1 MPQKMNLSISV
12 KQLGKKNPLLQ
23 EKSIALALENPV
35 ITTQKLIESIVDHQ
49 VQLFR
54 SSSFEFEDED
64 KIHLPK
70 ENYLPILTDT
80 GKVGFGALYNHN
92 KVDLAKAQEN
102 AIQAFEDG
110 LYAVFYGDDQLETLT
125 EEIDLS
131 QNKPITFVRLTFLAG
146 SYW

>member
-1 MPQKMNLSISV
+1 MNITISV
-12 KQLGKKNPLLQ
+12 KQLGKKHPLLQ
-23 EKSIALALENPV
+23 EKSIALNIENPV
-35 ITTQKLIESIVDHQ
+35 ISTQKLIESIVDYQ
-49 VQLFR
+49 VQLFH

-102 AIQAFEDG
+102 AIVAFEDG

-131 QNKPITFVRLTFLAG
+131 QNKSVTFIRLTFLAG

>member
-1 MPQKMNLSISV
+1 MNLSISV

>member
-1 MPQKMNLSISV
+1 MNISISV
-12 KQLGKKNPLLQ
+12 KQLGKKHPLLQ
-23 EKSIALALENPV
+23 EKNIALAIENPV
-35 ITTQKLIESIVDHQ
+35 ISVQKLIESIVDYQ
-49 VQLFR
+49 VQLFH

-102 AIQAFEDG
+102 AIVAFEDG
-110 LYAVFYGDDQLETLT
+110 LYAVFFGDDQLETLT

-131 QNKPITFVRLTFLAG
+131 QNKPITFIRLTFLAG

>member
-1 MPQKMNLSISV
+1 MNISISV
-12 KQLGKKNPLLQ
+12 KQLGKKHPLLQ
-23 EKSIALALENPV
+23 EKSIALDIENPV

-92 KVDLAKAQEN
+92 QVDLVKAQEN
-102 AIQAFEDG
+102 AIVAFEDG
-110 LYAVFYGDDQLETLT
+110 LYAVFYGDDQLETLSD
-125 EEIDLS
+125 EIDLS
-131 QNKPITFVRLTFLAG
+131 QNKSITFIRLTFLAG

>member
-1 MPQKMNLSISV
+1 MNISISV
-12 KQLGKKNPLLQ
+12 KQLGKKHPLLQ
-23 EKSIALALENPV
+23 EKKITLAIENPV
-35 ITTQKLIESIVDHQ
+35 ISAQKLIESIVEYQ
-49 VQLFR
+49 VQLFH

-102 AIQAFEDG
+102 AIVAFEDG

-131 QNKPITFVRLTFLAG
+131 QNKPITFIRLTFLAG

>member
-1 MPQKMNLSISV
+1 MNISISV
-12 KQLGKKNPLLQ
+12 KQLGKKHPLLQ
-23 EKSIALALENPV
+23 EKSIDLAIENPV
-35 ITTQKLIESIVDHQ
+35 ITTQNLIESIVDYQ
-49 VQLFR
+49 VQLFH

-92 KVDLAKAQEN
+92 KVDLEKAQEN
-102 AIQAFEDG
+102 AILAFEDG
-110 LYAVFYGDDQLETLT
+110 LYAVFYGDDQLETLNDK
-125 EEIDLS
+125 IDLS
-131 QNKPITFVRLTFLAG
+131 QNKNLTFIRLTFLAG

>member
-1 MPQKMNLSISV
+1 MNISISV
-12 KQLGKKNPLLQ
+12 KQLGKKHPLLQ
-23 EKSIALALENPV
+23 EKSIALDIENPV
-35 ITTQKLIESIVDHQ
+35 ISTQKLIESIVDHQ
-49 VQLFR
+49 AQLFR

-92 KVDLAKAQEN
+92 QVDLTKAQEN
-102 AIQAFEDG
+102 AIVAFEDG

-125 EEIDLS
+125 EQVDLS
-131 QNKPITFVRLTFLAG
+131 QNKNLTFIRLTFLAG

>member
-1 MPQKMNLSISV
+1 MNISISV
-12 KQLGKKNPLLQ
+12 KQLGKKHPLLQ
-23 EKSIALALENPV
+23 EKSIALDIENPV

-54 SSSFEFEDED
+54 SASFEFEDED

-92 KVDLAKAQEN
+92 QVDLAKAQEN
-102 AIQAFEDG
+102 AILAFEDG

-125 EEIDLS
+125 EQVDLS
-131 QNKPITFVRLTFLAG
+131 QNKNLTFIRLTFLAG

>member
-1 MPQKMNLSISV
+1 MNISISV
-12 KQLGKKNPLLQ
+12 KQLGKKYPLLQ
-23 EKSIALALENPV
+23 EKSIALAIENPV

-49 VQLFR
+49 IQLFR

-80 GKVGFGALYNHN
+80 GKVGFGAIYNHN
-92 KVDLAKAQEN
+92 QVDVAKAQEN
-102 AIQAFEDG
+102 AIVAFEDG
-110 LYAVFYGDDQLETLT
+110 LYAVFYGDDQLETLS

-131 QNKPITFVRLTFLAG
+131 QNKNLTFIRLTFLAG

>member
-1 MPQKMNLSISV
+1 MPQKMNISISV
-12 KQLGKKNPLLQ
+12 KQLGKKHPLLQ
-23 EKSIALALENPV
+23 EKNIALAIENPV

-54 SSSFEFEDED
+54 SASFEFEDED

-92 KVDLAKAQEN
+92 QVDLAKAQEN

-110 LYAVFYGDDQLETLT
+110 LYAIFYGDDQLETLT
-125 EEIDLS
+125 EQIDLS
-131 QNKPITFVRLTFLAG
+131 QNKNLTFIRLTFLAG

>member
-1 MPQKMNLSISV
+1 MNISISV
-12 KQLGKKNPLLQ
+12 KQLGKKHPLLQ
-23 EKSIALALENPV
+23 EKSIALDIENSV
-35 ITTQKLIESIVDHQ
+35 ISTQKLIESIVDYQ
-49 VQLFR
+49 VQLFH

-80 GKVGFGALYNHN
+80 GKVGFGAIYNHN

-102 AIQAFEDG
+102 AIVAFEDG
-110 LYAVFYGDDQLETLT
+110 LYAVFYGDDQLETLN

-131 QNKPITFVRLTFLAG
+131 QNKSITFIRLTFLAG

>member
-1 MPQKMNLSISV
+1 MNISISV
-12 KQLGKKNPLLQ
+12 KQLGKKHPLLQ
-23 EKSIALALENPV
+23 EKNIDLAVENPI

-92 KVDLAKAQEN
+92 QVDLAKAQEN
-102 AIQAFEDG
+102 AIVAFEDG

-125 EEIDLS
+125 EQIDLS
-131 QNKPITFVRLTFLAG
+131 QNKNLTFIRLTFLAG

>member
-1 MPQKMNLSISV
+1 MNISISV
-12 KQLGKKNPLLQ
+12 KQLGKKHPLLQ
-23 EKSIALALENPV
+23 EKSIALDIENPV

-92 KVDLAKAQEN
+92 QVDLAKAQEN
-102 AIQAFEDG
+102 AIVAFEDG

-125 EEIDLS
+125 EQVDLS
-131 QNKPITFVRLTFLAG
+131 QNKNLTFIRLTFLAG

>member
-1 MPQKMNLSISV
+1 MNISISV
-12 KQLGKKNPLLQ
+12 KQLGKKHPLLQ
-23 EKSIALALENPV
+23 EKNIDLAVENPI

-49 VQLFR
+49 VQLFC
-54 SSSFEFEDED
+54 SASFEFEDED

-92 KVDLAKAQEN
+92 QVDLAKAQEN
-102 AIQAFEDG
+102 AIVAFEDG

-131 QNKPITFVRLTFLAG
+131 QNKSITFIRLTFLAG

>member
-1 MPQKMNLSISV
+1 MNITISV
-12 KQLGKKNPLLQ
+12 KQLGKKHPLLQ
-23 EKSIALALENPV
+23 EKSIALNIENPV
-35 ITTQKLIESIVDHQ
+35 ISTQKLIESIVDYQ
-49 VQLFR
+49 VQLFHA
-54 SSSFEFEDED
+54 SSFEFEDED

-102 AIQAFEDG
+102 AIVAFEDG

-131 QNKPITFVRLTFLAG
+131 QNKSVTFIRLTFLAG

>member
-1 MPQKMNLSISV
+1 MMNISISV
-12 KQLGKKNPLLQ
+12 KQLGKKHPLLQ
-23 EKSIALALENPV
+23 EKNIALALENPIV
-35 ITTQKLIESIVDHQ
+35 TTQQLIESIVDHQ

-54 SSSFEFEDED
+54 SASFEFEDED

-92 KVDLAKAQEN
+92 QVDLAKAQEN

-125 EEIDLS
+125 ETIDLS
-131 QNKPITFVRLTFLAG
+131 QNKNLTFIRLTFLAG

>member
-1 MPQKMNLSISV
+1 MNISISV
-12 KQLGKKNPLLQ
+12 KQLGQKHPLLQ
-23 EKSIALALENPV
+23 EKSIALAIENPV
-35 ITTQKLIESIVDHQ
+35 ITTQQLIESIVDHQ
-49 VQLFR
+49 VQLFHA
-54 SSSFEFEDED
+54 SSFEFEDED

-80 GKVGFGALYNHN
+80 GKAGFGAIYNHN
-92 KVDLAKAQEN
+92 KVNLIKAQET

-125 EEIDLS
+125 EQIDLS
-131 QNKPITFVRLTFLAG
+131 QNKAITFIRLTFLAG

>member
-1 MPQKMNLSISV
+1 MNVSISV
-12 KQLGKKNPLLQ
+12 KQLGKKQPLLQ

-80 GKVGFGALYNHN
+80 GKVGFGAIYNHN
-92 KVDLAKAQEN
+92 QVDLAKAQEN
-102 AIQAFEDG
+102 AILAFEDG
-110 LYAVFYGDDQLETLT
+110 LYAVFYGDDQLENLNQT
-125 EEIDLS
+125 IDLD
-131 QNKPITFVRLTFLAG
+131 QNKPITFIRLTFLAG

>member
-1 MPQKMNLSISV
+1 MNITISV
-12 KQLGKKNPLLQ
+12 KQLGKKHPLLQ
-23 EKSIALALENPV
+23 EKSIALDIENSV
-35 ITTQKLIESIVDHQ
+35 TTTQKLIESIVDHQ

-92 KVDLAKAQEN
+92 QVDLAKAQEN
-102 AIQAFEDG
+102 AIVAFEDG

-131 QNKPITFVRLTFLAG
+131 QNKSVTFIRLTFLAG